1 MQEVTNII
9 TTLGF
14 PMVAC
19 IVIYLDS
26 RKDKERLYNTIDE
39 FGKTLI
45 KFGDKMDNFDNTLK
59 SIDRRLED
67 LEEVEK

>member
-1 MQEVTNII
+1 MESIINII

-26 RKDKERLYNTIDE
+26 RKDKERLYDALDT
-39 FGKTLI
+39 
-45 KFGDKMDNFDNTLK
+45 FGDKLDKFDYTLQG
-59 SIDRRLED
+59 IDKRLQ
-67 LEEVEK
+67 EVEAKLK

>member
-1 MQEVTNII
+1 MQEIINII

-26 RKDKERLYNTIDE
+26 RKDKERLYNALDH
-39 FGKTLI
+39 
-45 KFGDKMDNFDNTLK
+45 FGDNMERFDTTLQ
-59 SIDRRLED
+59 SIDKRIEA
-67 LEEVEK
+67 LEERSK